1 MKSSGILN
9 LIGET
14 ISYLSVIIIVWGT
27 FASMLKFFKVQISG
41 KEEKEKVY
49 KSEEIRSYLAS
60 YILLGLEVLI
70 AADIIETIAKPEIKE
85 VLTLITIVIIRT
97 FISYFLQRE
106 ISSLEKFDGVKSGV
120 NAENDTN
127 EE

>member
-127 EE
+127 ED